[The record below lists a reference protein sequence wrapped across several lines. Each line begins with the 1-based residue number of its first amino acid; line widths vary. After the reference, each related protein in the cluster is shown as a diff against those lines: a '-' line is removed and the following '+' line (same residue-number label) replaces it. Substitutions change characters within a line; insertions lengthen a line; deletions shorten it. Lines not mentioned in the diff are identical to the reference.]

1 MKKKLIAASLLACV
15 LLTAFAPISAFAAVI
30 GNAKAQVDTTNL
42 ADGYVKVAYIGGGT
56 AKIKVIITGAS
67 KTQYKYDLNKKNDGA
82 FEVFPF
88 SEGDGSYS
96 IGVYTNTEGSKYA
109 TTYTTTVTV
118 KLKDQNAPFLVTNQY
133 VNYTDSSTTVKQAAA
148 LVKDITNDL
157 DKVSKI
163 YNYVIKEFKYDKQK
177 AATVQS
183 GYLPNV
189 DDILSKKKG
198 ICFDYAAVMTAM
210 LRSQKIPCKLVVGY
224 AGDIYHAWIN
234 IYTKETGWVNSMIQF
249 DGKNWKLMDPTF
261 ASSGNES
268 SSVYEYIGKGDNY
281 AAKLYY

>member
-1 MKKKLIAASLLACV
+1 MTLLVCV
-15 LLTAFAPISAFAAVI
+15 LFTVFAPISALADVI
-30 GNAKAQVDTTNL
+30 GNAKAKVDTTNV
-42 ADGYVKVAYIGGGT
+42 ADGYVKVAYVGGGT
-56 AKIKVIITGAS
+56 ARIKVIITGAS
-67 KTQYKYDLNKKNDGA
+67 KTQYKYDLKNDGT

-96 IGVYTNTEGSKYA
+96 VGVYTNTSGSKYA
-109 TTYTTTVTV
+109 TTYTTSVSV
-118 KLKDQNAPFLVTNQY
+118 KMKDQFAPFLVTNQY
-133 VNYTDSSTTVKQAAA
+133 VNYTSGSETVKQAAT
-148 LVKDITNDL
+148 LVDGIANDL
-157 DKVSKI
+157 DRVSAI
-163 YNYVIKEFKYDKQK
+163 YNYVVKNFKYDKQK

-189 DDILSKKKG
+189 DKILSAKKG

-224 AGDIYHAWIN
+224 AGDVYHAWIN

-261 ASSGNES
+261 ASSANES
-268 SSVYEYIGKGDNY
+268 SAVYEYIGTGDNY

>member
-1 MKKKLIAASLLACV
+1 MSALAAIV
-15 LLTAFAPISAFAAVI
+15 
-30 GNAKAQVDTTNL
+30 GNDKAKVDTTNT
-42 ADGYVKVAYIGGGT
+42 ADGYVKVAYTGGST
-56 AKIKVIITGAS
+56 ARIKVIITGAS
-67 KTQYKYDLNKKNDGA
+67 KTQYKYDLKNDGT

-88 SEGDGSYS
+88 SEGDGKYS
-96 IGVYTNTEGSKYA
+96 IGVYTNTEGSKNA
-109 TTYTTTVTV
+109 TTYTTTVDV

-133 VNYTDSSTTVKQAAA
+133 VNYTDSSATVKQAAA
-148 LVKDITNDL
+148 LVKGISNDL
-157 DKVSKI
+157 DKVSAI

-189 DDILSKKKG
+189 DTILKDKKG

-224 AGDIYHAWIN
+224 AGDVYHAWIN

-249 DGKNWKLMDPTF
+249 DGKTWKLMDPTF
-261 ASSGNES
+261 ASSGGES
-268 SSVYEYIGKGDNY
+268 SSVMEYIGKGDNY
-281 AAKLYY
+281 SAKFYY

>member
-1 MKKKLIAASLLACV
+1 MKKKLIAAALLVCV
-15 LLTAFAPISAFAAVI
+15 LLAAFTPLGALAAVE
-30 GNAKAQVDTTNL
+30 GNDKAKVDTTNL
-42 ADGYVKVAYIGGGT
+42 ADGYVKVAYVGGST

-67 KTQYKYDLNKKNDGA
+67 KTQYKYDLKNDGT

-109 TTYTTTVTV
+109 TTYTTTVSV
-118 KLKDQNAPFLVTNQY
+118 KLKDQFAPFLVTNQY
-133 VNYTDSSTTVKQAAA
+133 VNYTDGSATVKQAAT

-157 DKVSKI
+157 DKVSAL
-163 YNYVIKEFKYDKQK
+163 YNYVVKNFKYDKQK

-183 GYLPNV
+183 GYLPNI
-189 DDILSKKKG
+189 DSILKDKKG

-224 AGDIYHAWIN
+224 AGDVYHAWIN

-281 AAKLYY
+281 APKLFY